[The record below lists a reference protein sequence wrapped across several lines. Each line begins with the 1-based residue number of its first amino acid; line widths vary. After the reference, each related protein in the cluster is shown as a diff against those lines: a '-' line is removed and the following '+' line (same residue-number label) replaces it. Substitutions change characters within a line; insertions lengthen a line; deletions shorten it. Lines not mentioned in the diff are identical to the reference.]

1 MRTHRT
7 ACASAILGRG
17 RATKALLAH
26 TGSPGQAVLTKRVV
40 QTFEE
45 RPLDHIIESET
56 VDYDNRSFAF
66 SVFGHEDPAI
76 VTVIIG
82 KEQRT
87 LSRDAH
93 TEGLTRLLDAIKR
106 VPPAR

>member
-1 MRTHRT
+1 
-7 ACASAILGRG
+7 
-17 RATKALLAH
+17 
-26 TGSPGQAVLTKRVV
+26 LTKRAVK
-40 QTFEE
+40 TFEE
-45 RPLDHIIESET
+45 SPLDHIIESET

-87 LSRDAH
+87 LSRDAL
-93 TEGLTRLLDAIKR
+93 TEGFTRVLDAIKR

>member
-1 MRTHRT
+1 
-7 ACASAILGRG
+7 
-17 RATKALLAH
+17 
-26 TGSPGQAVLTKRVV
+26 LTKRTVK
-40 QTFEE
+40 TFEE

-93 TEGLTRLLDAIKR
+93 TEGFTRLLDAIKR